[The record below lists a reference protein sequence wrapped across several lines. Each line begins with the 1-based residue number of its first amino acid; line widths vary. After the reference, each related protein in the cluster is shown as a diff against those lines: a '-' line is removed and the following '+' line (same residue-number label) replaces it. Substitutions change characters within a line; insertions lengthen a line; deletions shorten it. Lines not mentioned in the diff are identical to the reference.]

1 MNDHIAKPIYVDE
14 PLLISKKN
22 CNYSVATVKVLN
34 SCEKI
39 LNKKTSKL
47 FYLFRKNI
55 PKFSFTIYYVSKLL
69 FIMQRCYIFF
79 MVLMCPLRLCI
90 VCIIKQKSKEKEYET
105 GSDR

>member
-1 MNDHIAKPIYVDE
+1 MIKEKLMHAAFFIAACTSILAVA
-14 PLLISKKN
+14 LI
-22 CNYSVATVKVLN
+22 C
-34 SCEKI
+34 
-39 LNKKTSKL
+39 L
-47 FYLFRKNI
+47 FLFANGIPAIQEIGVFNRFRKNI
-55 PKFSFTIYYVSKLL
+55 PKFSFPIYYVSKLL

>member
-1 MNDHIAKPIYVDE
+1 MGDVDE
-14 PLLISKKN
+14 KVRMQIKQDKKIEKQLRKIS
-22 CNYSVATVKVLN
+22 
-34 SCEKI
+34 
-39 LNKKTSKL
+39 NKKTSKL
-47 FYLFRKNI
+47 FYRFRKNI
-55 PKFSFTIYYVSKLL
+55 PKFSFPIYYVSKLL

>member
-1 MNDHIAKPIYVDE
+1 MNDHIAKPIHVDE

-34 SCEKI
+34 SYEKFQTKRRV
-39 LNKKTSKL
+39 NFFTG
-47 FYLFRKNI
+47 FEKNI
-55 PKFSFTIYYVSKLL
+55 PKFSFPIYYVSKLL